1 MSEGFL
7 AVGKTE
13 IKYLRLYASGN
24 GVAHV
29 Q

>member
-7 AVGKTE
+7 TVGKTE
-13 IKYLRLYASGN
+13 IKYLHLYASGN